1 MNQEGLIVK
10 KITISVAIIAI
21 LLLAAFF
28 WLLSQASPEN
38 APQDVTTIELP
49 DTYEK

>member
-1 MNQEGLIVK
+1 MNNKGLIVK
-10 KITISVAIIAI
+10 KITISVVIIAI
-21 LLLAAFF
+21 LLIAAFF

-38 APQDVTTIELP
+38 APQDAVTIELP